1 MRLLPTPRD
10 TGFYDLFTAAAA
22 NIVVGVGHLQHLVT
36 GPATD
41 RERTAAALRDVE
53 HVGDDLTQAIVERL
67 DKSFVTPFD
76 REDIYRLAV
85 RIDDVL
91 DYLDAAADL
100 AVLYRIDEFPD
111 GVGEQVRLLCQ
122 AAELTAVTMPQ
133 LRDLTGLVSFWRDIN
148 QIEDDADRVYR
159 RLLARLFSGE
169 FDTLT
174 VMKLKEIVDQLEAA
188 ADGFEHVADVLHT
201 MSVKES

>member
-10 TGFYDLFTAAAA
+10 TRFYDLFTAAAT
-22 NIVVGVGHLQHLVT
+22 NIVVGVDHLRELVAA
-36 GPATD
+36 PAAD
-41 RERTAAALRDVE
+41 RDRIAAQLHETE
-53 HVGDDLTQAIVERL
+53 HVGDDLTRDIVHHL

-85 RIDDVL
+85 RVDDVL
-91 DYLDAAADL
+91 DYLDAAAEL
-100 AVLYRIDEFPD
+100 AVLYRVEEFPAE
-111 GVGEQVRLLCQ
+111 VGDQVRLLGQ
-122 AAELTAVTMPQ
+122 AAELTAATMPS
-133 LRDLTGLVSFWRDIN
+133 LRDLTGLVSYWEDVN

-188 ADGFEHVADVLHT
+188 ADSFEHVADVLHT
-201 MSVKES
+201 MAVKES